1 MATMKAVR
9 IHAYG
14 GSDVLV
20 YEDAPIPAI
29 AEDDVLIRVHA
40 AAVNPVDWKIREGYL
55 QGFIDYDLP
64 LVLGWDVSGVVE
76 AVGAGVT
83 TFKPGEEVYSRPNI
97 RRDGAY
103 AEYIAVKASEVALK
117 PKTIDHIQ
125 AAAVPLAGITAW
137 HCLFEAAQL
146 TAGQRVL
153 IHAAAGG
160 VGSYAVQFA
169 HWKGAYVIGTAS
181 ARNNDFL
188 LELGA
193 NEVIDYQTTQFEDV
207 LEPVD
212 VVFDTVGGD
221 VQDRSWQVIKPG
233 GILVSVISPPSEEKA
248 AAYQCRSAYVFI
260 DPRADWLTQMAHLID
275 AGQVKTIVE
284 TVLPLDQAAEAH
296 RLSQSGHTR
305 GKIVLQVKK

>member
-29 AEDDVLIRVHA
+29 AEDEVLIRVHA

-97 RRDGAY
+97 KRDGAY
-103 AEYIAVKASEVALK
+103 AEYIAVKASEVAFK
-117 PKTIDHIQ
+117 PKTVDHIH
-125 AAAVPLAGITAW
+125 AAAVPLAAITAW

-169 HWKGAYVIGTAS
+169 HWKGAYVVGTAS
-181 ARNNDFL
+181 ARNKDFL

-248 AAYQCRSAYVFI
+248 AAHQCRSAYVFI
-260 DPRADWLTQMAHLID
+260 DPRADWLTEIARLID

-284 TVLPLDQAAEAH
+284 TVLPLDQVAEAH

-305 GKIVLQVKK
+305 GKIVLQVQE